1 MLLIPAIDLQDGKCV
16 RLRQGDMGQVTRYSD
31 DPVGMGQHWQAL
43 GAEFLHV
50 VDLDGAVG
58 GTPKHLSQI
67 ENLAHTLSIP
77 IQVGGGIRN
86 IKTVR
91 MYLDSGV
98 DRVVVG
104 TAALREPEFLRQAA
118 AAFPQKILLG
128 LDVKEGLVAVSGWTE
143 ISLVTPSQVFAEIR
157 SLPLAGVVFTDIGRD
172 GMLKGPNL
180 SALQEAA
187 QACPVPV
194 IASGGVTSL
203 KDVLA
208 IHRLHRNITGM
219 IIGKAL
225 YEGTLDLV
233 EALKWIEAEGGAVSP
248 C

>member
-16 RLRQGDMGQVTRYSD
+16 RLRQGDMDQVTRYSD
-31 DPVGMGQHWQAL
+31 DPVGMGHHWEAL
-43 GAEFLHV
+43 GAGYLHV

-58 GTPKHLSQI
+58 GSPRHLPQI
-67 ENLAHTLSIP
+67 ENLARTLSVP
-77 IQVGGGIRN
+77 IQVGGGIRT
-86 IKTVR
+86 IKTIQ

-104 TAALREPEFLRQAA
+104 TAALREPDFLRQAA
-118 AAFPQKILLG
+118 TTFPQKILLG

-143 ISLVTPSQVFAEIR
+143 ISPLTPSQVFTNVR

-172 GMLKGPNL
+172 GMLRGPNL

-194 IASGGVTSL
+194 IASGGITSL
-203 KDVLA
+203 QDVRA
-208 IHRLHRNITGM
+208 IHRLHRNISGM

-225 YEGTLDLV
+225 YEGTLDLP
-233 EALKWIEAEGGAVSP
+233 EALKLVKAEGGAVSP

>member
-43 GAEFLHV
+43 GAEYLHV

-58 GTPKHLSQI
+58 GAPRHLPQI
-67 ENLAHTLSIP
+67 ENLAQTLSIP
-77 IQVGGGIRN
+77 IQVGGGIRT
-86 IKTVR
+86 IQTIHR
-91 MYLDSGV
+91 YLDSGV

-104 TAALREPEFLRQAA
+104 TAGLRKPEFLRQAVA
-118 AAFPQKILLG
+118 TFPQKVLLG
-128 LDVKEGLVAVSGWTE
+128 LDVKEGVVAVSGWTE
-143 ISLVTPSQVFAEIR
+143 ISSITPLQVFAEIR

-172 GMLKGPNL
+172 GMLRGPNL

-203 KDVLA
+203 QDVLA
-208 IHRLHRNITGM
+208 VHRLHRNITGM

-225 YEGTLDLV
+225 YEGTLDLA
-233 EALKWIEAEGGAVSP
+233 EALKRVEAEGGAVSP